1 MKESLITSICFS
13 IVALAVIA
21 GVAIYNINDRK
32 LMSANID
39 TAISKGI
46 DPVSVRC
53 TYVKSD
59 DVICVAYAASSE
71 KRNEVIVKSTK

>member
-13 IVALAVIA
+13 LVALALIA

-53 TYVKSD
+53 SYAKSD

-71 KRNEVIVKSTK
+71 KQNEVIVKSTK